1 MAKLTMKR
9 QGELVR
15 AAFEVLWDKPEGMA
29 AKDVLGQ
36 LPSKLEL
43 SDFELGSYPSAPQS
57 PRYHK
62 ITRFA
67 TIATVKAGWIEKR
80 KGIWRLT
87 DAGRA
92 ALTTHEDPE
101 KFFREAYQLYQEW
114 RAARPGPEPEESD
127 IEEQT
132 ENVRITFEQAEED
145 AWQEI
150 SEYLG
155 AMPPFDFQKLVAD
168 LLKAM
173 DYHVSWI
180 APPGKDYGV
189 DIVAHTDP
197 LGATAPRI
205 RIQVK
210 RRVESSVNVEGLR
223 AFMSVLGPDDVGLY
237 VSAGGFT
244 RDAMDEARMQERRK
258 ITLIDLERFFDLWVE
273 HSDKLSEDARRR
285 FPLKPIYFLAPEE

>member
-1 MAKLTMKR
+1 MRR

-15 AAFEVLWDKPEGMA
+15 TVFEVLWDKPEGMP
-29 AKDVLGQ
+29 AKDVLEH
-36 LPSKLEL
+36 LPSKLEF

-67 TIATVKAGWIEKR
+67 TIATVKAGWLEKR

-87 DAGRA
+87 DEGRHA
-92 ALTTHEDPE
+92 YEAHKDPE
-101 KFFREAYQLYQEW
+101 KFFREAYKRYQEW
-114 RAARPGPEPEESD
+114 RASRPRPEPHEED
-127 IEEQT
+127 IEERA
-132 ENVRITFEQAEED
+132 EHVRITFEQAEED

-150 SEYLG
+150 SEFLG
-155 AMPPFDFQKLVAD
+155 GMPPFDFQELVAE
-168 LLKAM
+168 LLRAM
-173 DYHVSWI
+173 GYHVSWI

-205 RIQVK
+205 RVQVK
-210 RRVESSVNVEGLR
+210 RRADSSVNVEGLR
-223 AFMSVLGPDDVGLY
+223 AFMSVLGPDDLGLY

-258 ITLIDLERFFDLWVE
+258 ITLIDLEKFFDLWVE
-273 HSDKLSEDARRR
+273 HYEKLSEDARRR
-285 FPLKPIYFLAPEE
+285 FPLKPIYLLAPEE